1 MVTRRKVMANREASG
16 RVKRDSHL
24 PSPAEVIR
32 LRDAALAGMRD
43 PVWGSMLGLLFLAG
57 KINALQFAA
66 GKRWN
71 ELAADYSRATLAP
84 KQPRSANLDP
94 KGGTPADPDS
104 AQGRRE
110 ARRQVLT
117 LEDYQEALNVLKRLG
132 GPVLAIVV
140 DICEGGRVPGGFA
153 ELQHLKRGLSA
164 LAGADDRKMGQR
176 S

>member
-1 MVTRRKVMANREASG
+1 MSRRKPMAVREASG
-16 RVKRDSHL
+16 RVKRESHL
-24 PSPAEVIR
+24 PSPAEVTR

-43 PVWGSMLGLLFLAG
+43 AVWGSMLGYLFLAG
-57 KINALQFAA
+57 KINAIQFAA
-66 GKRWN
+66 GKHWN
-71 ELAADYSRATLAP
+71 ELAADYARARLSP

-117 LEDYQEALNVLKRLG
+117 VEDYEEALNVLKRLG
-132 GPVLAIVV
+132 APVARAVF
-140 DICEGGRVPGGFA
+140 DICEGGRVPGGMA
-153 ELQHLKRGLSA
+153 ELQNLKRGLSA
-164 LAGADDRKMGQR
+164 LAGAEDRKGQR